1 MPVQP
6 EGPGTGATGTGGR
19 AAARGRVLA
28 VSFAAMGLG
37 AAPTYLVGYI
47 GPTLKA
53 DLGLT
58 GAQLGLLVGL
68 FYGATGVTSLLV
80 ARVVDRLGARLCVVG
95 DLVLVVLGLLASA
108 VTGSAVVLAVTSGI
122 AGAGYAFANAGTSV
136 AVTSVSR
143 RDQAGAAVALKTA
156 GIPAAATVMALA
168 GPPVASAVGWQG
180 VCLALAGLTAA
191 TAVAGAF
198 TLPVGTR
205 RIPGAVPQ
213 RSMRLPRGFSWVVLA
228 ATSFVIGNQP
238 LSSFLVVSLVDGG
251 VRPGVAGLVSAA
263 GTGSG
268 AVLMVV
274 VARRGDRVGPA
285 RRALTAAAVSGL
297 IALGTSLLW
306 VGTHVGLALVVVGAV
321 LGLIAAMVGA
331 GMSHAVA
338 VDRAPHAV
346 GRATAVMSCGY
357 YLGAL
362 AAPLTFGRLADVT
375 GGYDA
380 SWAVT
385 VGAALVAVTSLLV
398 VQRFV
403 RPPAQAASASS
414 QVAPAAS
421 NLR

>member
-1 MPVQP
+1 MQP
-6 EGPGTGATGTGGR
+6 EGPGTPAVAPGR
-19 AAARGRVLA
+19 PTPHRGRVLA
-28 VSFAAMGLG
+28 VSTAAMGLG

-47 GPTLKA
+47 GPELKA

-80 ARVVDRLGARLCVVG
+80 ARVVDRLGARRCVTG
-95 DLVLVVLGLLASA
+95 DLVLVVAGLVAA
-108 VTGSAVVLAVTSGI
+108 AATNSAVVLAVTSGI

-143 RDQAGAAVALKTA
+143 RDQAGTAVALKTA
-156 GIPAAATVMALA
+156 GIPASATVMALA
-168 GPPVASAVGWQG
+168 GPPAASALGWQG
-180 VCLALAGLTAA
+180 VCLVLAGLTAV
-191 TAVAGAF
+191 TAVAAAR
-198 TLPVGTR
+198 TLPSGRPLTAGPDCRSVDPAPARVLLGRARRHQFRGRQPAAVLVPGGQPGRRRGTTWCR
-205 RIPGAVPQ
+205 R
-213 RSMRLPRGFSWVVLA
+213 SRLRCRHRLGSRA
-228 ATSFVIGNQP
+228 
-238 LSSFLVVSLVDGG
+238 DGG
-251 VRPGVAGLVSAA
+251 RGAPRRPGRTGPTGAHRSRGERPDRAGHGPAGA
-263 GTGSG
+263 GTH
-268 AVLMVV
+268 L
-274 VARRGDRVGPA
+274 
-285 RRALTAAAVSGL
+285 
-297 IALGTSLLW
+297 
-306 VGTHVGLALVVVGAV
+306 GLALVVVGAI
-321 LGLIAAMVGA
+321 LGLMAAMVGA

-362 AAPLTFGRLADVT
+362 VAPLTFGRLADVT

-385 VGAALVAVTSLLV
+385 VAAALVAATSLLV

-414 QVAPAAS
+414 QDARAVNS
-421 NLR
+421 LR